1 MNVSDYR
8 KQTRQTWADTWFPE
22 NICVWWY
29 RSGMSAA
36 IHSID
41 NRLDEVKKALFY
53 GKDEYMEARVDEE
66 TFEDLDLSRGQ
77 KDLLHA
83 VLGVATEAGEL
94 MEAIDPLLDPE
105 SDEQL
110 DTINI
115 DEEMGD
121 LYYYMMRMH
130 DVLETMPQST
140 MKRNLT
146 KLLERYDEGTFSTED
161 ALNRDKIQE
170 RKVLES

>member
-1 MNVSDYR
+1 MNVSEYR
-8 KQTRQTWADTWFPE
+8 KQTRQTWADTWFPDV
-22 NICVWWY
+22 CLWWY
-29 RSGMSAA
+29 RNA
-36 IHSID
+36 IRSLTRTID
-41 NRLDEVKKALFY
+41 LRLDTLKKALFY
-53 GKDEYMEARVDEE
+53 GDDDYMEPTLQED
-66 TFEDLDLSRGQ
+66 TFEDLDLSQGE

-83 VLGVATEAGEL
+83 VLGVSTEAGEL
-94 MEAIDPLLDPE
+94 LEAIEPLLDPE

-170 RKVLES
+170 RKALES

>member
-1 MNVSDYR
+1 MNISKYR
-8 KQTRQTWADTWFPE
+8 KQTRQTWADTWFPDV
-22 NICVWWY
+22 CLWWY
-29 RSGMSAA
+29 RNYIRYTART
-36 IHSID
+36 ID
-41 NRLDEVKKALFY
+41 ERMDKLKKALFY
-53 GKDEYMEARVDEE
+53 GDNGYMKSRADEG
-66 TFEDLDLSRGQ
+66 TFEDLDLSRGE

-83 VLGVATEAGEL
+83 VLGITTEAGEL
-94 MEAIDPLLDPE
+94 LEAIDPLLDPE

-121 LYYYMMRMH
+121 VYYYLMRLH
-130 DVLETMPQST
+130 DTLETMPQST

-146 KLLERYDEGTFSTED
+146 KLLERYDEGSFSTED

-170 RKVLES
+170 RQVLES